1 MPAPSKALALAV
13 AISGVSAFRGFNY
26 GNKFTTGALKQQAD
40 YEAEFKAARE
50 LPGTN
55 GAFDSA
61 RLYTMIQGETGTDP
75 NAAIPAAIKTKTSL
89 LFGLWASAGD
99 EAFNNELAALH
110 KTVDQYCGQLDGLV
124 AGISVGSE
132 DLYRNS
138 PTGIENGEW
147 AGANPG
153 TLAGYIG
160 RVREAIKGTCLSS
173 APIGHVDTWTAYAN
187 GSNSA
192 LIEACDWLGMDA
204 YAYFESTQP
213 NAIRNGKKLFD
224 AALGAT
230 KAAGHGKPVWI
241 TETGWPVSGKNFGEA
256 IASAENARTFYK
268 EVGCPEFGSTN
279 VWWYT
284 LLDAAPDTPN
294 PSFGVINELG
304 GKPLYDLSCD
314 GETTKRGAAIPSDT
328 EIANPVPTQSTL
340 PTLSN
345 DEPLPTDSVPADE
358 PQPSNQP
365 TQPTPPGPVPI
376 PHPTDSPAPIP
387 GNPEPSGQPGNEPS
401 EPTTPGQ
408 STPGS
413 SPTEAPAPAPTA
425 AAARLNSLGA
435 AAVAFIP
442 LAMGVL

>member
-1 MPAPSKALALAV
+1 MT
-13 AISGVSAFRGFNY
+13 I
-26 GNKFTTGALKQQAD
+26 
-40 YEAEFKAARE
+40 
-50 LPGTN
+50 
-55 GAFDSA
+55 
-61 RLYTMIQGETGTDP
+61 
-75 NAAIPAAIKTKTSL
+75 
-89 LFGLWASAGD
+89 
-99 EAFNNELAALH
+99 
-110 KTVDQYCGQLDGLV
+110 DQYCGQLDGLV

-160 RVREAIKGTCLSS
+160 RVRETIKGTCLSS

-314 GETTKRGAAIPSDT
+314 GESEHSPSPSSPSNSPVPSSTGGGDAEPTVTSSHQEGGSESSTVTQTDNWPPTQSVPSDT
-328 EIANPVPTQSTL
+328 EIINPVPTQSTI

-365 TQPTPPGPVPI
+365 TQPTPPEPVPV

-387 GNPEPSGQPGNEPS
+387 GSPEPSGQPGNEPS

-413 SPTEAPAPAPTA
+413 SPTETPAPAPTA
-425 AAARLNSLGA
+425 AAAKLNSLGA